1 MNLGRSASLFTQ
13 ALSMMLSYVPERA
26 RGYLIAVL
34 TVSLAVMARFGLN
47 PFLGTYSPLL
57 IFTLPV
63 VVTALYG
70 GYGPAL
76 MATALGAFVG
86 VYFFVGGVG
95 WPALTVASA
104 TGLVLFLLIGLSVS
118 FLGGRLQ
125 ASRQSL
131 VDASR
136 RKDDF
141 LAMLGHELRNPLASI
156 SAAAELLRRASKEEG
171 SADEGRTGGIDRQA
185 SVDVI
190 RRQVGHMARLID
202 DLLDVTRIARGHVV
216 LTKSQVNVH
225 QVLHDAVEQMRP
237 LIEQK
242 RHALSLLEAGQPMD
256 LSRPQAVSPQGSI
269 EAVEVIEVMGDHARL
284 VQVLANILMNA
295 AKYTPPG
302 GKLQMSLDVQGA
314 WVKIQVS
321 DNGVG
326 ISADLLPHIFE
337 YFVQAERTADRAEGG
352 LGLGLPLVKNVVAMH
367 GGRVAVQSK
376 GPGEGSTFTVLLPR
390 LSTLGGRTGYA
401 HAEPASSP
409 TSASV
414 PATSAATA
422 SRHKLGHQPGR
433 PARGAALAVPM
444 PEPDQAALNDRGLR
458 ILVVDDNADA
468 AVSLG
473 QLLEAY
479 GHAVTVAFDAEQALK
494 MAQVSS
500 SHGFDVAL
508 LDIGLPGLNGY
519 QLAER
524 LRRLPQLATCML
536 LALTGYGTAADSD
549 RSRQAGFDHHL
560 VKPLDLDKL
569 FGLISDR
576 EPVRPL
582 Q

>member
-1 MNLGRSASLFTQ
+1 MIFSR
-13 ALSMMLSYVPERA
+13 VPERA
-26 RGYLIAVL
+26 RGYVIAAL
-34 TVSLAVMARFGLN
+34 TVALAVAARFALN
-47 PFLGTYSPLL
+47 PFLGTYSPLM

-76 MATALGAFVG
+76 VATALGASVG
-86 VYFFVGGVG
+86 VYFFVGGMG
-95 WPALTVASA
+95 WPDLTLGSA
-104 TGLVLFLLIGLSVS
+104 TGLALFILIGLSVS
-118 FLGGRLQ
+118 FLGARLQ

-131 VDASR
+131 VDAGR

-156 SAAAELLRRASKEEG
+156 SAAAELLRRAAGEAVRDG
-171 SADEGRTGGIDRQA
+171 VDRLGA
-185 SVDVI
+185 VGVI

-216 LTKSQVNVH
+216 LTKSEVNVH

-242 RHALSLLEAGQPMD
+242 RHSLALLEGGEPLD
-256 LSRPQAVSPQGSI
+256 LSRPQSVSLHRSM
-269 EAVEVIEVMGDHARL
+269 EAMDDIEVMGDHARL

-302 GKLQMSLDVQGA
+302 GKLQVSIDVEGG
-314 WVKIQVS
+314 WVKLQVS

-326 ISADLLPHIFE
+326 ISPDLLPHIFE

-352 LGLGLPLVKNVVAMH
+352 LGLGLALVKNVVAMH
-367 GGRVAVQSK
+367 GGRVTVYSRGAGQ
-376 GPGEGSTFTVLLPR
+376 GSTFTVVLPR
-390 LSTLGGRTGYA
+390 LSSLGG
-401 HAEPASSP
+401 
-409 TSASV
+409 
-414 PATSAATA
+414 
-422 SRHKLGHQPGR
+422 QP
-433 PARGAALAVPM
+433 AALAPKLAAASP
-444 PEPDQAALNDRGLR
+444 PEPDQAVLPEHELR

-479 GHAVTVAFDAEQALK
+479 GHAVTVAFDAEQALQ
-494 MAQVSS
+494 MAEGQ
-500 SHGFDVAL
+500 GFDVAL
-508 LDIGLPGLNGY
+508 LDIGLPGLSGY

-524 LRRLPQLATCML
+524 LRRLPQLANCLL
-536 LALTGYGTAADSD
+536 LALTGYGTAADTE

-560 VKPLDLDKL
+560 VKPLDVDQL
-569 FGLISDR
+569 FRLIVDCAKKRRS
-576 EPVRPL
+576 PL
-582 Q
+582 

>member
-1 MNLGRSASLFTQ
+1 
-13 ALSMMLSYVPERA
+13 
-26 RGYLIAVL
+26 
-34 TVSLAVMARFGLN
+34 
-47 PFLGTYSPLL
+47 
-57 IFTLPV
+57 
-63 VVTALYG
+63 
-70 GYGPAL
+70 
-76 MATALGAFVG
+76 
-86 VYFFVGGVG
+86 
-95 WPALTVASA
+95 
-104 TGLVLFLLIGLSVS
+104 
-118 FLGGRLQ
+118 
-125 ASRQSL
+125 
-131 VDASR
+131 
-136 RKDDF
+136 
-141 LAMLGHELRNPLASI
+141 
-156 SAAAELLRRASKEEG
+156 
-171 SADEGRTGGIDRQA
+171 
-185 SVDVI
+185 
-190 RRQVGHMARLID
+190 MARLID

-216 LTKSQVNVH
+216 LTKSEVNVH
-225 QVLHDAVEQMRP
+225 QVVHDAVEQMRP

-242 RHALSLLEAGQPMD
+242 RHTLTLLRAGQPLD
-256 LSRPQAVSPQGSI
+256 PSRPHAISPQGSI
-269 EAVEVIEVMGDHARL
+269 EAMQAIEVMGDHARL

-302 GKLQMSLDVQGA
+302 GKLQMALDLEGA

-367 GGRVAVQSK
+367 GGRVVVQSK

-390 LSTLGGRTGYA
+390 LSSPGSRSG
-401 HAEPASSP
+401 HALDKPASSP
-409 TSASV
+409 TSASLPTSSAA
-414 PATSAATA
+414 PATK
-422 SRHKLGHQPGR
+422 RPKLGH

-444 PEPDQAALNDRGLR
+444 PEPDKLMAPERGLR

-494 MAQVSS
+494 MAQVTST
-500 SHGFDVAL
+500 HGFDVAL

-524 LRRLPQLATCML
+524 LRHLPQLASCML
-536 LALTGYGTAADSD
+536 LALTGYGTAADSE

-560 VKPLDLDKL
+560 VKPLDVDQL

-576 EPVRPL
+576 T
-582 Q
+582 